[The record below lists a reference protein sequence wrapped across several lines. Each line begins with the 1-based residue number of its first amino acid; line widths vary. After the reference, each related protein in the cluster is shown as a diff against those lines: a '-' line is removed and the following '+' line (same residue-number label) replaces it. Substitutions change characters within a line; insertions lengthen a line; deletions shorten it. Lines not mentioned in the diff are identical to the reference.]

1 MMRALRFGLLAAI
14 AATALVGGAAQA
26 QEYTLRLAH
35 YLPPTHN
42 QAANVIPDWVQRIE
56 EQSDGRIAIEVFPAG
71 QLLGIADIYDGV
83 EAGVADIGWGLPAIQ
98 PGRFPMLS
106 LMELPFEFESAEQ
119 ASRIAM
125 TLLEEG
131 VLDDEFEGV
140 VPLYIHTHAPAG
152 VHTREVPV
160 DAPGDL
166 EGLRI
171 RFPSAPV
178 REMLAAWGAD
188 PVGVPA
194 PQVYES
200 LETGVL
206 DGVAF
211 PYEAM
216 KGLRL
221 GEQVGYHTELPLYT
235 LTFYMIMNQQVFD
248 SMPEDLRQIILDN
261 SGMDEAIAVGR
272 SWDEEDQRGRDYV
285 EELGNE
291 IIVIPEDEIP
301 AWQEPVDAAIEA
313 YLDRLEAEGYGARV
327 VYDRIQEL
335 AAG

>member
-1 MMRALRFGLLAAI
+1 MYSVRAGLLGAVATLM
-14 AATALVGGAAQA
+14 AFGGTALA

-42 QAANVIPDWVQRIE
+42 QATNVIPDWVQRIE

-119 ASRIAM
+119 ASRVAM
-125 TLLEEG
+125 TLLDEG
-131 VLDDEFEGV
+131 VLDDEFDGV
-140 VPLYIHTHAPAG
+140 VPLYIHTHSPAG
-152 VHTREVPV
+152 VHTREAPV
-160 DAPGDL
+160 NEPGDL
-166 EGLRI
+166 DGLRI

-178 REMLAAWGAD
+178 REMLTAWGAD

-194 PQVYES
+194 PQVYEN

-221 GEQVGYHTELPLYT
+221 GEQVSYHTELPLYT

-248 SMPEDLRQIILDN
+248 DLPEDLRQVILDN

-285 EELGNE
+285 QELGNE
-291 IIVIPEDEIP
+291 IIVIPAAEIP
-301 AWQEPVDAAIEA
+301 AWRQPVDAAIAA
-313 YLDRLEAEGYGARV
+313 YLDGLEAEGHPSRE
-327 VYDRIQEL
+327 VYDRIQAI
-335 AAG
+335 AAE

>member
-1 MMRALRFGLLAAI
+1 MYSVRAGLLGAVATLM
-14 AATALVGGAAQA
+14 AFGGTALA

-119 ASRIAM
+119 ASRVAM
-125 TLLEEG
+125 TLLDEG
-131 VLDDEFEGV
+131 VLDDEFDGV
-140 VPLYIHTHAPAG
+140 VPLYIHTHSPAG
-152 VHTREVPV
+152 VHTRGAPV
-160 DAPGDL
+160 NEPGDL
-166 EGLRI
+166 DGLRI

-178 REMLAAWGAD
+178 REMLTAWGAD

-194 PQVYES
+194 PQVYEN

-221 GEQVGYHTELPLYT
+221 GEQVSYHTELPLYT

-248 SMPEDLRQIILDN
+248 DLPEDLQQVILDN

-272 SWDEEDQRGRDYV
+272 SWDEEDQRGREYV
-285 EELGNE
+285 QELGNE
-291 IIVIPEDEIP
+291 IIVIPDDEIP
-301 AWQEPVDAAIEA
+301 AWRAPVDAAIAA
-313 YLDRLEAEGYGARV
+313 YLDRLQDEGYPSRE
-327 VYDRIQEL
+327 VYGRIQEI
-335 AAG
+335 ATE

>member
-1 MMRALRFGLLAAI
+1 MITGFAGVVGAAI
-14 AATALVGGAAQA
+14 GLSGLAQA
-26 QEYTLRLAH
+26 QDYTLRLAH

-56 EQSDGRIAIEVFPAG
+56 DQSDGRIAIEVFPAG

-83 EAGVADIGWGLPAIQ
+83 DAGVADIGWGLPAIQ

-106 LMELPFEFESAEQ
+106 LMELPFQFDSAEQ

-131 VLDDEFEGV
+131 VLDDEFDGV
-140 VPLYIHTHAPAG
+140 VPLYIHTHSPAG
-152 VHTREVPV
+152 VHTRTEQVTE
-160 DAPGDL
+160 PGDL

-194 PQVYES
+194 PQVYEN

-221 GEQVGYHTELPLYT
+221 GEQVSHHTELPLYT

-248 SMPEDLRQIILDN
+248 DMPADLQQVILEN
-261 SGMDEAIAVGR
+261 SGMVEAVAVGR
-272 SWDEEDQRGRDYV
+272 SWDEEDARGRAYV

-291 IIVIPEDEIP
+291 IVVIPEAEIP
-301 AWQEPVDAAIEA
+301 AWQEPVNTAITD
-313 YLDRLEAEGYGARV
+313 YLDGLEADGHSARE

-335 AAG
+335 AAD

>member
-1 MMRALRFGLLAAI
+1 MRSVRVGLMGAVATFIALGG
-14 AATALVGGAAQA
+14 TALA

-56 EQSDGRIAIEVFPAG
+56 DQSDGRIAIEVFPAG

-106 LMELPFEFESAEQ
+106 LMELPFEFQSAEQ
-119 ASRIAM
+119 ASRVAM
-125 TLLEEG
+125 TLLDEG
-131 VLDDEFEGV
+131 VLDDEFDGV
-140 VPLYIHTHAPAG
+140 VPLYIHTHSPAG
-152 VHTREVPV
+152 VHTREAPV
-160 DAPGDL
+160 TAPGDL
-166 EGLRI
+166 DGLRI

-178 REMLAAWGAD
+178 REMLTAWGAD

-194 PQVYES
+194 PQVYEN

-221 GEQVGYHTELPLYT
+221 GEQVSYHTELPLYT

-248 SMPEDLRQIILDN
+248 DLPEDLQQVILDN

-285 EELGNE
+285 LELGNQ
-291 IIVIPEDEIP
+291 ITVIPAEEL
-301 AWQEPVDAAIEA
+301 ASWRQPVDAAIAA
-313 YLDRLEAEGYGARV
+313 YLDGLEAEGHPARE
-327 VYDRIQEL
+327 VYARIQAI
-335 AAG
+335 AAE

>member
-1 MMRALRFGLLAAI
+1 MQSVRAGLLGAVATLM
-14 AATALVGGAAQA
+14 AFGGTALA

-106 LMELPFEFESAEQ
+106 LMELPFEFQSAEQ
-119 ASRIAM
+119 ASRVAM
-125 TLLEEG
+125 TLLDEG
-131 VLDDEFEGV
+131 VLDDEFDGV
-140 VPLYIHTHAPAG
+140 VPLYIHTHSPAG
-152 VHTREVPV
+152 VHTREAPV
-160 DAPGDL
+160 NAPGDL
-166 EGLRI
+166 DGLRI

-178 REMLAAWGAD
+178 REMLTAWGAD

-194 PQVYES
+194 PQVYEN

-221 GEQVGYHTELPLYT
+221 GEQVSYHTELPLYT

-248 SMPEDLRQIILDN
+248 DLPEDLQQVILDN
-261 SGMDEAIAVGR
+261 SGMDEAVAVGR

-285 EELGNE
+285 QELGNE

-301 AWQEPVDAAIEA
+301 AWRVPVDAAIAA
-313 YLDRLEAEGYGARV
+313 YLDRLQDEGYPSRE
-327 VYDRIQEL
+327 VYGRIQEI
-335 AAG
+335 AAE

>member
-1 MMRALRFGLLAAI
+1 MQSVRAGLLGAVATLM
-14 AATALVGGAAQA
+14 AFGGTALA

-106 LMELPFEFESAEQ
+106 LMELPFEFQSAEQ
-119 ASRIAM
+119 ASRVAM
-125 TLLEEG
+125 TLLDEG
-131 VLDDEFEGV
+131 VLDDEFDGV
-140 VPLYIHTHAPAG
+140 VPLYIHTHSPAG
-152 VHTREVPV
+152 VHTREAPV
-160 DAPGDL
+160 NAPGDL
-166 EGLRI
+166 DGLRI

-178 REMLAAWGAD
+178 REMLTAWGAD

-194 PQVYES
+194 PQVYEN

-221 GEQVGYHTELPLYT
+221 GEQVSYHTELPLYT

-248 SMPEDLRQIILDN
+248 GLPEDLQQVILDN
-261 SGMDEAIAVGR
+261 SGMDEAVAVGR

-285 EELGNE
+285 QELGNE
-291 IIVIPEDEIP
+291 IIVIPEAEIL
-301 AWQEPVDAAIEA
+301 AWRAPVDAAIAA
-313 YLDRLEAEGYGARV
+313 YLDRLQDEGYPSRE
-327 VYDRIQEL
+327 VYSRIQEI
-335 AAG
+335 AAE